1 MRGTPHERGAAGCK
15 HLYCVVCWHR
25 KSAVSVE
32 VACVDHRV
40 IHVAAVA
47 PGSSS
52 STRMLR
58 GSGLWQSLVSIDVH
72 HHGMKDW
79 PQGMSVAPGQQGVQ
93 TLERAN
99 SDPWSHSRV
108 SQRRDPAHIATA
120 RAGLGV

>member
-1 MRGTPHERGAAGCK
+1 MWVTGSSMSPLWHPAA
-15 HLYCVVCWHR
+15 
-25 KSAVSVE
+25 
-32 VACVDHRV
+32 
-40 IHVAAVA
+40 AAVA
-47 PGSSS
+47 AAAAAASV
-52 STRMLR
+52 LC
-58 GSGLWQSLVSIDVH
+58 GSGLWQLLVSIDVH